1 MFRTGRFVALAVA
14 LFETRAFGEDAEE
27 DSGEAAEGEDEVE
40 MDLLTDE
47 QELKIHRGMDRNGD
61 GKASLSEVMEYSAS
75 MRKLVATRDIKTV
88 SEEMDV
94 NKDNKLSLEEVL
106 KDIDQWSVDDDE
118 EDKKL
123 QEERRKL
130 EAEKFAAA
138 DDNGDGFL
146 EGDEIPALFY
156 PETHDKVITITATAT
171 MREKDKDG
179 DSLLTPMEFWE
190 GDVVEDQDMALSDE
204 EKKDFA
210 NLDKDSSGKLD
221 LEELKAWESGT
232 FHTEEAM
239 KKFIELADKD
249 GDMHV
254 THEEMQA
261 AREQIGG
268 SDAQYHLMEWAEH
281 AEL

>member
-1 MFRTGRFVALAVA
+1 MVQLGRASVLALLLWGSRGAP
-14 LFETRAFGEDAEE
+14 AEE
-27 DSGEAAEGEDEVE
+27 NVDEAEDGEDEVE
-40 MDLLTDE
+40 MDLLTEE
-47 QELKIHRGMDRNGD
+47 QELKIHKGMDRNSD
-61 GKASLSEVMEYSAS
+61 GKVSLMEVMEYAAH
-75 MRKLVATRDIKTV
+75 MRKLVASRDIKTV
-88 SEEMDV
+88 SDEMDT

-123 QEERRKL
+123 QEARRKL
-130 EAEKFAAA
+130 EAEKFHAA
-138 DDNGDGFL
+138 DDDGDGFL
-146 EGDEIPALFY
+146 EYAEIPALFY
-156 PETHDKVITITATAT
+156 PETNEKVITITATAT

-179 DSLLTPMEFWE
+179 DGLLTPMEFWE
-190 GDVVEDQDMALSDE
+190 GDVVEDKDMVLSEE
-204 EKKDFA
+204 EKKDFT
-210 NLDKDSSGKLD
+210 NLDRDGSGKLD
-221 LEELKAWESGT
+221 LQELKAWESGV

-239 KKFIELADKD
+239 KKFIELADTD

-254 THEEMQA
+254 THEEMKA